1 MSAAAKEIPLADP
14 TLLEPIS
21 PEMPCGPDLEARDD
35 APFLDYYFEAES
47 RLPERYFTPGLA
59 ADGQEDRLFD
69 PRTVDLRSETAAI
82 DALLRRSRDLRLLS
96 LLARFRILA
105 GRLDLFAEALENIAA
120 LMARWPAELHPQ
132 GPERRAAIEALNAQ
146 PSSVMPLLHVPL
158 LPNADVTLRRH
169 MVATGK
175 AAPRASEADL
185 VGADLLG
192 PLRAD
197 ANLAALTTTHD
208 RLQRATQALAAIRR
222 LAAEDPHG
230 AFRPDLGAL
239 IAALDDMQAM
249 IAAARPDLQ
258 ARDGV
263 DESADVRAD
272 DRHAAAETP
281 PEQQRVLVGSAA
293 ARSVQDRAT
302 AVAALAASAEWLAMH
317 EPSSPAVML
326 VAQARQL
333 VGKPLV
339 EALEILM
346 PGKAGAA
353 VLRLGQ
359 AQGFVLPM
367 DRMRALTQTG
377 LGDSGPD
384 QPAAGEILP
393 INHRGD
399 VVATLLAVESHFSTA
414 EPASPVPLLLSK
426 ARDMLNKRFDAI
438 VAEMLA
444 SDEQKGNS

>member
-1 MSAAAKEIPLADP
+1 
-14 TLLEPIS
+14 
-21 PEMPCGPDLEARDD
+21 
-35 APFLDYYFEAES
+35 
-47 RLPERYFTPGLA
+47 
-59 ADGQEDRLFD
+59 
-69 PRTVDLRSETAAI
+69 
-82 DALLRRSRDLRLLS
+82 
-96 LLARFRILA
+96 
-105 GRLDLFAEALENIAA
+105 
-120 LMARWPAELHPQ
+120 
-132 GPERRAAIEALNAQ
+132 
-146 PSSVMPLLHVPL
+146 
-158 LPNADVTLRRH
+158 
-169 MVATGK
+169 
-175 AAPRASEADL
+175 
-185 VGADLLG
+185 
-192 PLRAD
+192 
-197 ANLAALTTTHD
+197 
-208 RLQRATQALAAIRR
+208 
-222 LAAEDPHG
+222 
-230 AFRPDLGAL
+230 
-239 IAALDDMQAM
+239 
-249 IAAARPDLQ
+249 
-258 ARDGV
+258 
-263 DESADVRAD
+263 
-272 DRHAAAETP
+272 
-281 PEQQRVLVGSAA
+281 
-293 ARSVQDRAT
+293 
-302 AVAALAASAEWLAMH
+302 MH

-359 AQGFVLPM
+359 AQGFVLPI